1 MIDSLGGTSSGMITG
16 SDDRQSRGGNIIS
29 QCRPTVVPL
38 TRANNIDKVVLPP
51 QSEVYA
57 AMRIKTH

>member
-16 SDDRQSRGGNIIS
+16 SDDRQSRGGDIIS

-38 TRANNIDKVVLPP
+38 TRENNVDKVVSRP
-51 QSEVYA
+51 QSEVYSIRGNA
-57 AMRIKTH
+57 Y